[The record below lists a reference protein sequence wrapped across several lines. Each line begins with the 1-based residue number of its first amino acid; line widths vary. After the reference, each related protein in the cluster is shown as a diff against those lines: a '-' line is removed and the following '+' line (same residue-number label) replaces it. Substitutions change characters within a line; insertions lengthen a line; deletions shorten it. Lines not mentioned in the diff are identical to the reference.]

1 MPSSSSGGQ
10 GIAQRLSWISAFRI
24 VATLL
29 LLGAYAAHLFSRPLP
44 LELGPAE
51 AWLFVLVGLSFFA
64 SLIYSLWLRDGRGLG
79 ALAVIQILGDA
90 AFAAGL
96 TSLTGGLESPFIFV
110 FLLAVL
116 LGAVVLDQRGA
127 LLAAG
132 ANSIALIAMA
142 LVRWSVEQPRPPAAQ
157 WLFPV
162 LVDVMAQFLVGALS
176 GYLARQLTA
185 TGGRLVEREA
195 DLSALANLQRQI
207 LSCMPSG
214 LMTLDPSG
222 RITFVN
228 RAATQI
234 LGLHEPQLPL
244 IDSLLP
250 GVQKLAPHP
259 RRHELKISNRP
270 EDKVL
275 GLSVV
280 PLEGGE
286 PGDALVV
293 FQDLT
298 ALRRAQ
304 EELARADRLASLG
317 KLSAQLAHEIRN
329 PLASMRG
336 AAQLLAEGN
345 STGLVTTRLTGI
357 LVREADRLGGLVE
370 DFLRFARPS
379 SPRRQKVDL
388 AELAHQTVELLRVDP
403 LANSVRL
410 SENVEPVQAEVD
422 PDQIRQVLINLVRNA
437 LAAAGAGGE
446 VRVHARPVE
455 EGAELEV
462 WDSAGKIAEE
472 DLPRLFE
479 PFFSRHPA
487 GTGLGLSMV
496 HTIVAAHEGRVR
508 VSSSPGRGT
517 SFVVSLPGGAELQRA
532 DTNR

>member
-1 MPSSSSGGQ
+1 MRSSNAVRET
-10 GIAQRLSWISAFRI
+10 IAQRLSWISAFRI

-29 LLGAYAAHLFSRPLP
+29 LLAAYVGQLLSRPP
-44 LELGPAE
+44 PVEIGPVE
-51 AWLFVLVGLSFFA
+51 AWLFALVGLSFFA
-64 SLIYSLWLRDGRGLG
+64 SLIYSLWLRDGRRLG
-79 ALAVIQILGDA
+79 TLAVIQIFGDG
-90 AFAAGL
+90 AFGAGL
-96 TSLTGGLESPFIFV
+96 SALTGGLESPFIFV

-116 LGAVVLDQRGA
+116 LGAVALDQRGA
-127 LLAAG
+127 MLAAS
-132 ANSIALIAMA
+132 ANSIAMLAMA
-142 LVRWSVEQPRPPAAQ
+142 VVRWSLETTRPFLPVQ
-157 WLFPV
+157 VFPLF
-162 LVDVMAQFLVGALS
+162 VDVMAQFLVGALS

-234 LGLHEPQLPL
+234 LSLDDVQRPL

-250 GVQKLAPHP
+250 GIQKLAPHP
-259 RRHELKISNRP
+259 RRHELKIFGRP

-280 PLEGGE
+280 PLEGGA

-336 AAQLLAEGN
+336 AAQLLANG
-345 STGLVTTRLTGI
+345 GAPGAVTTRLTGI
-357 LVREADRLGGLVE
+357 LVREADRLGELVE
-370 DFLRFARPS
+370 DFLKFARPS

-388 AELAHQTVELLRVDP
+388 AELVHQTVEMLRVDP

-410 SENVEPVQAEVD
+410 SEAVEPVDADVD
-422 PDQIRQVLINLVRNA
+422 PDQIRQVLINLARNA
-437 LAAAGAGGE
+437 LSAAGVDGE
-446 VRVHARPVE
+446 VRVQARPSQQ
-455 EGAELEV
+455 GAELEV

-479 PFFSRHPA
+479 PFFSRHA
-487 GTGLGLSMV
+487 GGTGLGLSTV
-496 HTIVAAHEGRVR
+496 HTIVTAHEGKIH
-508 VSSSPGRGT
+508 VSSSPTRGT
-517 SFVVSLPGGAELQRA
+517 SFIVSLPRGAELQRA
-532 DTNR
+532 DIGR